1 MGRHQSKRR
10 RLRKTAQG
18 EMTARE
24 LAAKA
29 GVTIRTLRYYV
40 AERIL
45 PSPEFRGAA
54 TRYSR
59 DHLVALAAI
68 RALQQQTSMPLPVIR
83 QYLRT
88 VAPEEITRLAVTF
101 SPSLA
106 PPAPPTTPAVVAPPP
121 KAPVE
126 SPKET
131 AELDT
136 WQRLAVLPG
145 LEVHVHSAVSAELKA
160 LARELSERIR
170 AGIPRSDRAE
180 D

>member
-1 MGRHQSKRR
+1 MARNQRKRPRR
-10 RLRKTAQG
+10 RETAQG

-29 GVTIRTLRYYV
+29 GVTLRTLRYYV

-45 PSPEFRGAA
+45 PPPEFRGVA

-59 DHLVALAAI
+59 EHLVALAAI

-83 QYLRT
+83 QYLKT
-88 VAPEEITRLAVTF
+88 VAPEEITRLAGTF
-101 SPSLA
+101 LPALA
-106 PPAPPTTPAVVAPPP
+106 PLAPPTTPAVVAPPTE
-121 KAPVE
+121 APVE

-131 AELDT
+131 AQLDT

-160 LARELSERIR
+160 LARELSERMR
-170 AGIPRSDRAE
+170 AGIAQSDRAA